1 MVGRSAHTA
10 FAGVVRTT
18 AADALVAADDVRHQ
32 PLRTLLAPQPSHFS
46 KLAEREAE
54 REAESDAELEAER
67 LAELEERLLQVCKCK
82 AIL

>member
-1 MVGRSAHTA
+1 MFATNHCGRCSH
-10 FAGVVRTT
+10 
-18 AADALVAADDVRHQ
+18 H
-32 PLRTLLAPQPSHFS
+32 PHPSHCS